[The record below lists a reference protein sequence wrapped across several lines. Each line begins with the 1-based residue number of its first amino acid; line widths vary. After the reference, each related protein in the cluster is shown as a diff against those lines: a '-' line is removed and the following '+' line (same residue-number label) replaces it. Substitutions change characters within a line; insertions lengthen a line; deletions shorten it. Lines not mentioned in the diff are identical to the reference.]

1 MQIDRGETVMN
12 KEDNLFYVTLL
23 LSIVFLFVCGLYM
36 NRQDEIDELRKE
48 NKILKHQCDSLQ
60 VGIDATSYLIKIGL
74 DSLASKT
81 DMIKVYM
88 YGDK

>member
-1 MQIDRGETVMN
+1 MN

-23 LSIVFLFVCGLYM
+23 LSIVFMFVCAMYM
-36 NRQDEIDELRKE
+36 NRQDEIDELRKK
-48 NKILKHQCDSLQ
+48 NKILKHQCDTLQ

>member
-1 MQIDRGETVMN
+1 MN

-23 LSIVFLFVCGLYM
+23 LSIVLLFVCGLYM

>member
-1 MQIDRGETVMN
+1 MN

-23 LSIVFLFVCGLYM
+23 LSIVFLFVCVLYM

-74 DSLASKT
+74 DSLESKT
-81 DMIKVYM
+81 DTIIVHM
-88 YGDK
+88 YGNK

>member
-1 MQIDRGETVMN
+1 MK

-23 LSIVFLFVCGLYM
+23 LSIVFLFVCAMYM
-36 NRQDEIDELRKE
+36 DRQDEIDELRKQ

-74 DSLASKT
+74 DSLESKT
-81 DMIKVYM
+81 DTIKVHF
-88 YGDK
+88 YGRE

>member
-1 MQIDRGETVMN
+1 
-12 KEDNLFYVTLL
+12 
-23 LSIVFLFVCGLYM
+23 M

>member
-1 MQIDRGETVMN
+1 MN

-23 LSIVFLFVCGLYM
+23 LSIVFLFVCALYM
-36 NRQDEIDELRKE
+36 NRQDEIDELRTE

-60 VGIDATSYLIKIGL
+60 VGIDATSYLLKIGL

-81 DMIKVYM
+81 DTIKVYM

>member
-1 MQIDRGETVMN
+1 MN

-23 LSIVFLFVCGLYM
+23 LLIVFLFACGLYM
-36 NRQDEIDELRKE
+36 DRQDEIDELKKQ

-60 VGIDATSYLIKIGL
+60 VGIDAASYLIKIGL
-74 DSLASKT
+74 DSLESKT
-81 DMIKVYM
+81 DTIIVYM

>member
-1 MQIDRGETVMN
+1 MN

-23 LSIVFLFVCGLYM
+23 LSIVFLFVCVLYM